1 MKLTVKNFGPIREA
15 RNIDIS
21 PMTIFVGPSNTG
33 KSYLAMLIY
42 SIFKVITDD
51 EFARRGLLLE
61 EIRMGSGADQ
71 VQFTSF
77 YAINQKPVRFDMDFP
92 VTLPNPA

>member
-42 SIFKVITDD
+42 SIFEVFSD
-51 EFARRGLLLE
+51 EEYSWRIFRL
-61 EIRMGSGADQ
+61 IRKEHKKLSGKFQ
-71 VQFTSF
+71 
-77 YAINQKPVRFDMDFP
+77 
-92 VTLPNPA
+92 